1 MPKLKTNYLFL
12 VLNVV
17 FTLATYRSVFQGRLL
32 GEPFDAR
39 LMIVLHEHWW
49 NWFNGDATFRNTD
62 FFYPFDAAFG
72 FSEIFFAQGI
82 IYSLFRLL
90 SIDAPSAWITT
101 NLLLIVIG
109 NLGWHFLGKKFIN
122 SSFLRITF
130 SLTMISSI
138 SFIAYFNFYQNIL
151 GYAFLSWFSLL
162 IVLIKEAKVYKRK
175 QLYINLFITFYL
187 IYVLSCWYA
196 AFFLGSILVVW
207 YMSKILL
214 NYKQHKKFHVI
225 KHANIHIPYLLTFAP
240 INFVLLYLIYYTQ
253 VSVINKVNRLNL
265 DITANSTT
273 LKDLLNSGLPYEN
286 SRVFSFLAP
295 LNDLF
300 LNSSTTDLNIGV
312 GPVLIILSLFL
323 GTFYVT
329 KFGFEKDHL
338 WTTSVII
345 LYLIFV
351 KITPNFSLF
360 GLLARYFPILNAI
373 RFPGRYVI
381 ILGFLLIFVV
391 FVVLDRIQ
399 LNYKSPLIKII
410 SLIIGIVFFM
420 DQQRTPYQGWEKS
433 KFISA
438 ELVAFEGQIKKECDY
453 FYFDYPGGGWWYEQ
467 IEAMALSMRTG
478 VPTVNGYSGGFPNGY
493 PVQVFNSTSEPK
505 EIFLWIEK
513 IDKSKR
519 GCYLTGKSELLKLDA
534 DFENLQL
541 VGFDKSVLGDEKLYT
556 ATSPNP
562 YFYLTSKKKKDY
574 VITFEFNSNKCN
586 LSQSLKIVNESNGE
600 KIMDL
605 IVSSGMRLSLDIDM
619 TQSYVKR
626 IVLITDAK
634 SCPDGVNNSESYFS
648 ISDIKLKENL
658 N

>member
-1 MPKLKTNYLFL
+1 LPKLKTNYTFL
-12 VLNVV
+12 VLNIV
-17 FTLATYRSVFQGRLL
+17 FTFVTYRSVFQGKLL

-49 NWFNGDATFRNTD
+49 NWFNGDTTFRNTD

-72 FSEIFFAQGI
+72 FSEIFFVQGI

-101 NLLLIVIG
+101 NILLIVIG

-162 IVLIKEAKVYKRK
+162 ILKIKEAKEKKRK
-175 QLYINLFITFYL
+175 QLYINLFISFYL

-196 AFFLGSILVVW
+196 AFFLGSILVIWHV
-207 YMSKILL
+207 SKILW
-214 NYKQHKKFHVI
+214 NYKQQKKFYVMNQ
-225 KHANIHIPYLLTFAP
+225 ADVYIPYLLVFAP
-240 INFVLLYLIYYTQ
+240 INLGLMSVIYYTQ
-253 VSVINKVNRLNL
+253 VSVLNKVNRLNL
-265 DITANSTT
+265 DIAANSTT
-273 LKDLLNSGLPYEN
+273 LKDLFNSGFPYEN
-286 SRVFSFLAP
+286 SRVFNFLTP

-323 GTFYVT
+323 GTFYVA

-338 WTTSVII
+338 WMTSVII

-360 GLLARYFPILNAI
+360 GLLAGYFPILNAI

-381 ILGFLLIFVV
+381 ILGFLFIFIV
-391 FVVLDRIQ
+391 FVALDRIQ
-399 LNYKSPLIKII
+399 LNYKGTLMKVIPLM
-410 SLIIGIVFFM
+410 IGIVFFM
-420 DQQRTPYQGWEKS
+420 DQLRTPYQGWEKS
-433 KFISA
+433 KFIST
-438 ELVAFEGQIKKECDY
+438 ELVAFEDQIKKECDY

-493 PVQVFNSTSEPK
+493 PVEVFNSTTEPK
-505 EIFLWIEK
+505 EIFRWIEK
-513 IDKSKR
+513 INISKR
-519 GCYLTGKSELLKLDA
+519 GCYLTGKSDLLKIDA

-541 VGFDKSVLGDEKLYT
+541 VGFDKSVLGEEKLYA

-574 VITFEFNSNKCN
+574 TISFDFKLSKCN
-586 LSQSLKIVNESNGE
+586 PDQALKIVNESNGE
-600 KIMDL
+600 L
-605 IVSSGMRLSLDIDM
+605 IADMIISSGMRLSIDIDM
-619 TQSYVKR
+619 TQSYVNR

-634 SCPDGVNNSESYFS
+634 SCSEGISTAENYFS
-648 ISDIKLKENL
+648 ISDIKLT
-658 N
+658 

>member
-17 FTLATYRSVFQGRLL
+17 FTFATYRSVFQGQLL

-82 IYSLFRLL
+82 IYSFFRLL

-162 IVLIKEAKVYKRK
+162 IVKIKEAKVYKRK

-214 NYKQHKKFHVI
+214 HYKQHKKFHVI
-225 KHANIHIPYLLTFAP
+225 KHANIHIPYLLTLAP
-240 INFVLLYLIYYTQ
+240 INFVLLSLIYYTQ
-253 VSVINKVNRLNL
+253 VSVLNKVNRLNL

-360 GLLARYFPILNAI
+360 GLFAGYFPILNAI

-399 LNYKSPLIKII
+399 LNYKGTLMKTIPLM
-410 SLIIGIVFFM
+410 IGILLLM

-433 KFISA
+433 KFIST
-438 ELVAFEGQIKKECDY
+438 ELVAFESQIKKECDY

-493 PVQVFNSTSEPK
+493 PVEVFNSTTEPK

-513 IDKSKR
+513 INKSKR
-519 GCYLTGKSELLKLDA
+519 GCYLTGKSELLKLDK

-541 VGFDKSVLGDEKLYT
+541 VGFDKSVLGEEKLYT

-574 VITFEFNSNKCN
+574 TITFDFDLNKCN
-586 LSQSLKIVNESNGE
+586 QDQSLKIVNESNGE
-600 KIMDL
+600 L
-605 IVSSGMRLSLDIDM
+605 IADIIISSAMSLSLDIDM
-619 TQSYVKR
+619 TQSYVNR

-634 SCPDGVNNSESYFS
+634 SCSEGTNTTENYFL
-648 ISDIKLKENL
+648 ISNIKLKENL

>member
-1 MPKLKTNYLFL
+1 
-12 VLNVV
+12 
-17 FTLATYRSVFQGRLL
+17 
-32 GEPFDAR
+32 
-39 LMIVLHEHWW
+39 
-49 NWFNGDATFRNTD
+49 
-62 FFYPFDAAFG
+62 
-72 FSEIFFAQGI
+72 
-82 IYSLFRLL
+82 
-90 SIDAPSAWITT
+90 
-101 NLLLIVIG
+101 
-109 NLGWHFLGKKFIN
+109 
-122 SSFLRITF
+122 
-130 SLTMISSI
+130 
-138 SFIAYFNFYQNIL
+138 
-151 GYAFLSWFSLL
+151 
-162 IVLIKEAKVYKRK
+162 
-175 QLYINLFITFYL
+175 
-187 IYVLSCWYA
+187 
-196 AFFLGSILVVW
+196 
-207 YMSKILL
+207 
-214 NYKQHKKFHVI
+214 
-225 KHANIHIPYLLTFAP
+225 
-240 INFVLLYLIYYTQ
+240 
-253 VSVINKVNRLNL
+253 
-265 DITANSTT
+265 
-273 LKDLLNSGLPYEN
+273 
-286 SRVFSFLAP
+286 
-295 LNDLF
+295 
-300 LNSSTTDLNIGV
+300 
-312 GPVLIILSLFL
+312 
-323 GTFYVT
+323 
-329 KFGFEKDHL
+329 
-338 WTTSVII
+338 
-345 LYLIFV
+345 
-351 KITPNFSLF
+351 
-360 GLLARYFPILNAI
+360 
-373 RFPGRYVI
+373 
-381 ILGFLLIFVV
+381 
-391 FVVLDRIQ
+391 

>member
-1 MPKLKTNYLFL
+1 LPKLKTNYLFL

-17 FTLATYRSVFQGRLL
+17 FTFATYRSVFQGRLL

-162 IVLIKEAKVYKRK
+162 IVKIKEAKVYKRK
-175 QLYINLFITFYL
+175 QFYLNLFITFYL

-214 NYKQHKKFHVI
+214 YYKQHKKFHVI
-225 KHANIHIPYLLTFAP
+225 KHAKIHIPYLLTFAP
-240 INFVLLYLIYYTQ
+240 INFVLLSLIYYTQ
-253 VSVINKVNRLNL
+253 VSVLNKVNRLNL

-323 GTFYVT
+323 GIFYVT

-360 GLLARYFPILNAI
+360 GLLAGYFPILNAI

-478 VPTVNGYSGGFPNGY
+478 VPTINGYSGGFPNGY
-493 PVQVFNSTSEPK
+493 PVEVFNSTSEPK

-541 VGFDKSVLGDEKLYT
+541 VGFDKSVSGEEKLYT

-574 VITFEFNSNKCN
+574 IITFEFNSNKCN

-600 KIMDL
+600 EIMDL

-648 ISDIKLKENL
+648 ISDIRLKENL

>member
-17 FTLATYRSVFQGRLL
+17 FTFATYRSVFQGRLL

-162 IVLIKEAKVYKRK
+162 IVKIKEAKVYKRK
-175 QLYINLFITFYL
+175 QFYLNLFITFYL

-214 NYKQHKKFHVI
+214 YYKQHKKFHVI
-225 KHANIHIPYLLTFAP
+225 KHAKIHIPYLLTFAP
-240 INFVLLYLIYYTQ
+240 INFVLLSLIYYTQ
-253 VSVINKVNRLNL
+253 VSVLNKVNRLNL

-323 GTFYVT
+323 GIFYVT

-360 GLLARYFPILNAI
+360 GLLAGYFPILNAI

-478 VPTVNGYSGGFPNGY
+478 VPTINGYSGGFPNGY
-493 PVQVFNSTSEPK
+493 PVEVFNSTSEPK

-541 VGFDKSVLGDEKLYT
+541 VGFDKSVSGEEKLYT

-574 VITFEFNSNKCN
+574 IITFEFNSNKCN

-600 KIMDL
+600 EIMDL

-648 ISDIKLKENL
+648 ISDIRLKENL

>member
-1 MPKLKTNYLFL
+1 MPKLKTKYSLII
-12 VLNVV
+12 LNIF
-17 FTLATYRSVFQGRLL
+17 FTFVTYRSIFQGRLL

-39 LMIVLHEHWW
+39 LMIILHEHWW
-49 NWFNGDATFRNTD
+49 NWFNGDTTFRNTD
-62 FFYPFDAAFG
+62 FFYPFDSAFG

-90 SIDAPSAWITT
+90 WIEAGSAWITT

-109 NLGWHFLGKKFIN
+109 NLGWHFLGQKFIN

-162 IVLIKEAKVYKRK
+162 IIKIKEAKVNKRK
-175 QLYINLFITFYL
+175 QLYINLFISLYL

-196 AFFLGSILVVW
+196 AFFLGSILVAW
-207 YMSKILL
+207 YVSNTLF
-214 NYKQHKKFHVI
+214 NFKQQEKLHVI
-225 KHANIHIPYLLTFAP
+225 RRANIYIPYLLVFAP
-240 INFVLLYLIYYTQ
+240 INFGLMYLIYYTQ
-253 VSVINKVNRLNL
+253 VSVLNKVNRLNL
-265 DITANSTT
+265 DIAANSTT
-273 LKDLLNSGLPYEN
+273 LKDLFNSGLPYEN
-286 SRVFSFLAP
+286 SRVFNFLAP
-295 LNDLF
+295 LNDFF

-312 GPVLIILSLFL
+312 GPVLIVLSLFL
-323 GTFYVT
+323 GNFYVAR
-329 KFGFEKDHL
+329 FGFEKDHL
-338 WTTSVII
+338 WMTSVLI
-345 LYLIFV
+345 LYFTFV

-360 GLLARYFPILNAI
+360 GLLAGYFPLLNAI

-381 ILGFLLIFVV
+381 ILGFLLIFIV

-399 LNYKSPLIKII
+399 LNYKGTLMKTIPLM
-410 SLIIGIVFFM
+410 IGILLLM

-433 KFISA
+433 KFIST
-438 ELVAFEGQIKKECDY
+438 ELVAFESQIKKECDY

-493 PVQVFNSTSEPK
+493 PVEVFNSTTEPK
-505 EIFLWIEK
+505 EIFRWIEK
-513 IDKSKR
+513 INKSKR
-519 GCYLTGKSELLKLDA
+519 GCYLTGKSELLKLDK

-541 VGFDKSVLGDEKLYT
+541 VGFNKSVLGEEKLYT

-574 VITFEFNSNKCN
+574 TITFDFNLNKCN
-586 LSQSLKIVNESNGE
+586 PDQSLKIVNESNGE
-600 KIMDL
+600 L
-605 IVSSGMRLSLDIDM
+605 IVDMIISSVMSLSIDIDM
-619 TQSYVKR
+619 THSYVNR

-634 SCPDGVNNSESYFS
+634 SCSEGTNTTENYFL
-648 ISDIKLKENL
+648 ISNIKLN
-658 N
+658 